1 MKQRLIVCLAV
12 IMTVLF
18 VLAGTA
24 CANTTDNY
32 NIAIEISPDT
42 LAEPKEV
49 AVSIKVTNVGE
60 TDMPGPVTLYYS
72 NGKQVEEFGSPTLTA
87 GSSKSWSGTWA
98 VTQEQLESGRVT
110 FKLKYSIYNDAGDL
124 VNKTV
129 NFGREIQYTGVVSS
143 VEINRT
149 ITPTT
154 ARKGQ
159 EVSVTYDI
167 INTGNVDVTD
177 VTIKEQISSK
187 SGTIDSIPAGEKA
200 SYTFT
205 ATMGTKDLTSQG
217 TITYKSGGKTQTDKK
232 EAATIKYGEVKL
244 TASLSADKK
253 GGATGDSVKL
263 TLKLKNSGTV
273 DFQDLTVTDPLLGE
287 VFTGQTVVAGQTVT
301 LEKDIS
307 ISETADYQ
315 FTVKGTDTA
324 GNAVETATERISITA
339 IDPSQVVM
347 LTVEATA
354 DPEVVYVLPG
364 TVKFHVKVTNISA
377 IDVEDVTV
385 SASGV
390 TLYTFPSILAGET
403 REFTRDVQVSM
414 AGQFRFD
421 AKVKNQLNETET
433 FESNIIPIAYELPTA
448 VPTEAPLATPVKP
461 VYEDMPTSD
470 DLPEYVTT
478 VQNTLDVLYKVFL
491 VAGIACLA
499 LLAVGV
505 VRRIQA
511 NIHSA
516 QAQDHYTERGS
527 YRDYT
532 QPAQEKNGKKDH
544 KPDTA
549 DPAAT
554 EETDPDEVLA
564 DVGHADS
571 ELMAETLRKLY
582 PDETKTAAAVTVEVE
597 GEEQSEA
604 EPEQPPEDAAQP
616 EQEAETPLLRRRGQ
630 RRTK

>member
-159 EVSVTYDI
+159 EVSVTYDV

-177 VTIKEQISSK
+177 VTIKEKISSK
-187 SGTIDSIPAGEKA
+187 SGKIDSVPAGEKA

-217 TITYKSGGKTQTDKK
+217 TITYKSGGKTQTEKK

-287 VFTGQTVVAGQTVT
+287 VFTGQAVVAGQTVT
-301 LEKDIS
+301 LEKDVP

-315 FTVKGTDTA
+315 FTVKGTDAA
-324 GNAVETATERISITA
+324 GNAVETATERVSVTA

-364 TVKFHVKVTNISA
+364 TVKFHVKVTNVSA

-421 AKVKNQLNETET
+421 AKVKNKLNETET

-448 VPTEAPLATPVKP
+448 EPTEAPLATPAKP
-461 VYEDMPTSD
+461 VYEDLPTSD
-470 DLPEYVTT
+470 GLPEYVSTM
-478 VQNTLDVLYKVFL
+478 QNVLNVLYKVFL
-491 VAGIACLA
+491 VAGVACLA

-516 QAQDHYTERGS
+516 QAQDHYTERGA

-532 QPAQEKNGKKDH
+532 QPAQEKKDKKSH
-544 KPDTA
+544 KAAA
-549 DPAAT
+549 DK
-554 EETDPDEVLA
+554 EETSPEDELA
-564 DVGHADS
+564 EAGHADS

-582 PDETKTAAAVTVEVE
+582 PDENKTAAVTVEVE
-597 GEEQSEA
+597 DEEQPAPDS
-604 EPEQPPEDAAQP
+604 EPEQPQDPPVQPQQED
-616 EQEAETPLLRRRGQ
+616 EEPLLRRRGQ

>member
-1 MKQRLIVCLAV
+1 MKQRLIVCLTV

-159 EVSVTYDI
+159 EVSVTYDV

-177 VTIKEQISSK
+177 VTIKEKISSK
-187 SGTIDSIPAGEKA
+187 SGKIDSVPAGEKA

-217 TITYKSGGKTQTDKK
+217 TITYKSGGKTQTEKK

-287 VFTGQTVVAGQTVT
+287 VFTGQAVVAGQTVT
-301 LEKDIS
+301 LEKDVP

-315 FTVKGTDTA
+315 FTIKGTDTA
-324 GNAVETATERISITA
+324 GNAVETATERVSVTA

-364 TVKFHVKVTNISA
+364 TVKFHVKVTNVSA

-421 AKVKNQLNETET
+421 AKVKNKLNETET

-448 VPTEAPLATPVKP
+448 EPTEAPLATPAKP
-461 VYEDMPTSD
+461 VYEDLPTSD
-470 DLPEYVTT
+470 GLPEYVSTM
-478 VQNTLDVLYKVFL
+478 QNVLNVLYKVFL

-516 QAQDHYTERGS
+516 QAQDHYTERGA

-532 QPAQEKNGKKDH
+532 QPAQEKKDKKAH
-544 KPDTA
+544 KADT
-549 DPAAT
+549 DK
-554 EETDPDEVLA
+554 EETNPEEELA
-564 DVGHADS
+564 EAGHADS

-582 PDETKTAAAVTVEVE
+582 PDENKTAAAVTVEVE
-597 GEEQSEA
+597 DEEQPA
-604 EPEQPPEDAAQP
+604 PAPEPEQPQETPAQP
-616 EQEAETPLLRRRGQ
+616 QQEDEEPLLRRRGQ